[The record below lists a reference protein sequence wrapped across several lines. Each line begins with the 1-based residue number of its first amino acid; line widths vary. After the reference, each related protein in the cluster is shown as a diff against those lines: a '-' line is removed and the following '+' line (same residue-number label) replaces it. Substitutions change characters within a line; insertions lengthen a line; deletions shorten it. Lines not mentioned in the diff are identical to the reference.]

1 MHGSV
6 DYQINRIFT
15 ESGIFKPGTSRHEA
29 KDAAK
34 AALASC
40 GLSAT
45 SSRLAS
51 LTLLNSYEYARD
63 CKDTWHR
70 LGHYAR
76 ESLGLRDMTGLN
88 GEHAEAFLMQR
99 VQDGIRYHTWSKEAA
114 HIGKLENALF
124 AFYESLS
131 LPVPETGFGI
141 REACQDAELRLLA
154 RETLKH
160 GLKPFGYFEQPA
172 AVLRELCS
180 TPQTDAELIAHI
192 QWEGG
197 ARCRE
202 ACRITKEQLSGAVVD
217 AFTGK
222 ERGRIHLTDTKGG
235 KPRTIQISPETYA
248 LLEARVRHVPLHM
261 STNTYAALVRRAA
274 KARDESNTGTHA
286 WRYCFARERY
296 KELTA
301 PTARQSL
308 SHEAAIQQISWEM
321 GHQRANITLLYL
333 R

>member
-6 DYQINRIFT
+6 DYQINRIFM

-40 GLSAT
+40 GLTAT

-70 LGHYAR
+70 LGHYTR
-76 ESLGLRDMTGLN
+76 ESLGLRDMANLN
-88 GEHAEAFLMQR
+88 GDHAEAYLLRR
-99 VQDGIRYHTWSKEAA
+99 VQDGIHYRTWSKEAA
-114 HIGKLENALF
+114 HIGKLENAL
-124 AFYESLS
+124 AAYYERFSLS
-131 LPVPETGFGI
+131 LPEAGFGI

-160 GLKPFGYFEQPA
+160 GLKPFGYFEHPA
-172 AVLRELCS
+172 AVLGELRS
-180 TPQTDAELIAHI
+180 TPQTDAELVARI

-202 ACRITKEQLSGAVVD
+202 ACRITREQLVGGTVD
-217 AFTGK
+217 EFTGN
-222 ERGRIHLTDTKGG
+222 ERGRVLLTDTKGG
-235 KPRTIQISPETYA
+235 KPRTIRITTETYA
-248 LLEARVRHVPLHM
+248 FLEARVRHFPLHM
-261 STNTYAALVRRAA
+261 SMHTYAALVRRAA
-274 KARDESNTGTHA
+274 KACNEANTGTHA
-286 WRYCFARERY
+286 WRYCFARQRY

-301 PTARQSL
+301 LTARQSL

>member
-15 ESGIFKPGTSRHEA
+15 ESGIFKPGASRHEA
-29 KDAAK
+29 KDAGK

-76 ESLGLRDMTGLN
+76 ESLGLRDMAGLN
-88 GEHAEAFLMQR
+88 GEHAEAYLLR
-99 VQDGIRYHTWSKEAA
+99 RIQDGIHYRTWSKEAA
-114 HIGKLENALF
+114 HTGKLENAL
-124 AFYESLS
+124 AVFYERFS
-131 LPVPETGFGI
+131 LPLPETGFGI
-141 REACQDAELRLLA
+141 RAACQDAELRLLA
-154 RETLKH
+154 RETLKR

-172 AVLRELCS
+172 VVLRELGS
-180 TPQTDAELIAHI
+180 TPQADAELIARI

-202 ACRITKEQLSGAVVD
+202 ACRITREQLLGGTVD

-248 LLEARVRHVPLHM
+248 LLEARVRYFPLHM
-261 STNTYAALVRRAA
+261 SMNSYAALVRRAA
-274 KARDESNTGTHA
+274 KACNEANTGTHA

-296 KELTA
+296 RELTA
-301 PTARQSL
+301 LTVRQSL

>member
-15 ESGIFKPGTSRHEA
+15 ESGIFKPGASRHEA

-76 ESLGLRDMTGLN
+76 ESLGLRDMAGLN
-88 GEHAEAFLMQR
+88 GEHAEAYLLR
-99 VQDGIRYHTWSKEAA
+99 RIQDGIHYRTWSKEAA
-114 HIGKLENALF
+114 HTGKLENALR
-124 AFYESLS
+124 AFYEHFSLS
-131 LPVPETGFGI
+131 LPETGFGI
-141 REACQDAELRLLA
+141 RESCQDAELRLLA
-154 RETLKH
+154 RETLKC
-160 GLKPFGYFEQPA
+160 GLKPFGYFEHPV
-172 AVLRELCS
+172 AVLRELGS
-180 TPQTDAELIAHI
+180 TPQTDAELIARI

-202 ACRITKEQLSGAVVD
+202 ACRITREQLLGGTVD

-235 KPRTIQISPETYA
+235 KPRTIRISPETYA
-248 LLEARVRHVPLHM
+248 LLEARVRHFPLHM
-261 STNTYAALVRRAA
+261 SMGSYAALVRRAA
-274 KARDESNTGTHA
+274 KACNEANTGTHA

-296 KELTA
+296 RELTA